1 MNTAI
6 KTNEIV
12 SWHGDFCIVKTV
24 ALFGTGFHIYKQTK
38 PTEISIVGDNPLSL
52 GFNTYDEAIKAL

>member
-6 KTNEIV
+6 KINEIV
-12 SWHGDFCIVKTV
+12 SWHGDFCIVKTT

-38 PTEISIVGDNPLSL
+38 
-52 GFNTYDEAIKAL
+52 KK